1 MTEVTSGTEPQAE
14 RRLRADA
21 QRNRDRILEV
31 ARETFT
37 QEGLNVPVDLIAERA
52 NVGVGTLYRHFP
64 TKEALA
70 GAILTSRLEALIG
83 EAEQLAESPDPG
95 DAFFG
100 FLRLMA
106 TRSAA
111 DMALA
116 DAFTEAGYDV
126 KSGSAQFKDRLLE
139 AIDRLL
145 RRAQAAGAVRTDL
158 TSSDVL
164 ALMAASCMATGRFG
178 LSGADRDRVLGVVFD
193 GLRPAGSQVH

>member
-1 MTEVTSGTEPQAE
+1 MTDLAPHADQPSGRP
-14 RRLRADA
+14 LRADA
-21 QRNRDRILEV
+21 RRNRDRILEV

-37 QEGLNVPVDLIAERA
+37 QEGLGVPVDLIAERA
-52 NVGVGTLYRHFP
+52 NVGVGTFYRHFP
-64 TKEALA
+64 NKEVLA
-70 GAILTSRLEALIG
+70 SAILASRLESLIA
-83 EAEQLAESPDPG
+83 EAEGLEGAPDPG

-106 TRSAA
+106 ERSSA

-126 KSGSAQFKDRLLE
+126 KSGSAHFKERLLE
-139 AIDRLL
+139 TLGRML
-145 RRAQAAGAVRTDL
+145 RRAQASGAVRPDL

-193 GLRPAGSQVH
+193 GLRPAS

>member
-1 MTEVTSGTEPQAE
+1 M
-14 RRLRADA
+14 RADA

-52 NVGVGTLYRHFP
+52 NVGVGTFYRHFP

-70 GAILTSRLEALIG
+70 SAILASRLESLIG
-83 EAEQLAESPDPG
+83 EAEQLEQSPDPG

-100 FLRLMA
+100 FLR
-106 TRSAA
+106 A
-111 DMALA
+111 DG
-116 DAFTEAGYDV
+116 DAQLGRHGPGRRVHRGRLRRQVGHAE
-126 KSGSAQFKDRLLE
+126 FKDPLLK
-139 AIDRLL
+139 ALDRML
-145 RRAQAAGAVRTDL
+145 RRAQATGAVRTDL
-158 TSSDVL
+158 TASDVL

-193 GLRPAGSQVH
+193 GLRPANS

>member
-70 GAILTSRLEALIG
+70 SAILANRLEALIG

>member
-1 MTEVTSGTEPQAE
+1 MSEIASDTAPQAE

-21 QRNRDRILEV
+21 QRNRDRILEA
-31 ARETFT
+31 AREAFT

-52 NVGVGTLYRHFP
+52 NVGVGTFYRHFP

-70 GAILTSRLEALIG
+70 SAILASRLESLIR
-83 EAEQLAESPDPG
+83 EAEQLEQSPDPG

-106 TRSAA
+106 ARSSA

-126 KSGSAQFKDRLLE
+126 KSGSVEFKDRLLE
-139 AIDRLL
+139 ALDRML

-158 TSSDVL
+158 TAPDVL

-178 LSGADRDRVLGVVFD
+178 LSGADRDRVLGVVVD
-193 GLRPAGSQVH
+193 GLRPANS

>member
-1 MTEVTSGTEPQAE
+1 MTEVTSGAEPQAE

-70 GAILTSRLEALIG
+70 SAILANRLEALIG
-83 EAEQLAESPDPG
+83 EAEQLGESPDPG

-126 KSGSAQFKDRLLE
+126 KSGSAQFKERLLE

-178 LSGADRDRVLGVVFD
+178 LSGADRERVLGVVFD
-193 GLRPAGSQVH
+193 GLRPASS

>member
-1 MTEVTSGTEPQAE
+1 MTDITSSTEPQAE

-31 ARETFT
+31 AREAFT

-52 NVGVGTLYRHFP
+52 GVGVGTLYRHFP

-70 GAILTSRLEALIG
+70 GAILASRLESLIA
-83 EAEQLAESPDPG
+83 EAEPLEQAPDAG
-95 DAFFG
+95 EAFFG
-100 FLRLMA
+100 FLRLIA
-106 TRSAA
+106 ERSSA

-126 KSGSAQFKDRLLE
+126 KSGSAEFKDRLLAALE
-139 AIDRLL
+139 RLL
-145 RRAQAAGAVRTDL
+145 GRAQEAGAVRTDL

-193 GLRPAGSQVH
+193 GLRPASS

>member
-1 MTEVTSGTEPQAE
+1 MTDLAPHADQPSE
-14 RRLRADA
+14 RPLRADA

-37 QEGLNVPVDLIAERA
+37 QEGLSVPVDLIAERA
-52 NVGVGTLYRHFP
+52 NVGVGTFYRHFP
-64 TKEALA
+64 NKEVLA
-70 GAILTSRLEALIG
+70 SAILASRLESLIG
-83 EAEQLAESPDPG
+83 EAEQLEGAPDPG

-106 TRSAA
+106 ERSSA

-126 KSGSAQFKDRLLE
+126 KSGSAEFKERLLE
-139 AIDRLL
+139 TLGRML
-145 RRAQAAGAVRTDL
+145 RRAQASGAVRTDL

-193 GLRPAGSQVH
+193 GLRPAT